1 MSIQPALHAFH
12 QNDQPG
18 YYEIPEKH
26 DENYFTKN
34 FDECMKRLQLIEK
47 EHELME
53 KDDINIRFY
62 SLKKP
67 TKRQMTPTDNGISPP
82 DEGIDMNGVKDESV
96 IKDEEENQI
105 PDKNVRD
112 EMEELEQTRNRSKS
126 LSHIYSKQ
134 EDYIKR
140 NSACPDL
147 DRNCTE
153 VTEKLPSA
161 QSIRIICA
169 DSAEKKVIGK

>member
-1 MSIQPALHAFH
+1 
-12 QNDQPG
+12 
-18 YYEIPEKH
+18 
-26 DENYFTKN
+26 
-34 FDECMKRLQLIEK
+34 MKRLQLIEK

-53 KDDINIRFY
+53 KDDRSIRFY

-82 DEGIDMNGVKDESV
+82 DEGIDMNGAKDESE
-96 IKDEEENQI
+96 IKDEENQI
-105 PDKNVRD
+105 QDKNIRD
-112 EMEELEQTRNRSKS
+112 ETDDVEEQTRDRSKS

-134 EDYIKR
+134 EEFVKR

-153 VTEKLPSA
+153 ITEKLPSP
-161 QSIRIICA
+161 QPVRIVLA
-169 DSAEKKVIGK
+169 DLAEKKISGK